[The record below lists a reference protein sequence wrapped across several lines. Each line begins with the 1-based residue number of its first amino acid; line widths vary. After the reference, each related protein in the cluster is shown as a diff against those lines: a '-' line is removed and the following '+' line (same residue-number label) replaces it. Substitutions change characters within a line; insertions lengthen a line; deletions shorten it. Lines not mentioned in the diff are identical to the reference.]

1 MMNSKVLSMSQFT
14 RTHCCPKKAKNKERK
29 RFKRTHNQSRFILM
43 YKPYEPKHK
52 TLRYDNACI
61 LKL

>member
-1 MMNSKVLSMSQFT
+1 MSQFT
-14 RTHCCPKKAKNKERK
+14 RTHYCPKKQKERK

-52 TLRYDNACI
+52 PYATIMRAS
-61 LKL
+61 